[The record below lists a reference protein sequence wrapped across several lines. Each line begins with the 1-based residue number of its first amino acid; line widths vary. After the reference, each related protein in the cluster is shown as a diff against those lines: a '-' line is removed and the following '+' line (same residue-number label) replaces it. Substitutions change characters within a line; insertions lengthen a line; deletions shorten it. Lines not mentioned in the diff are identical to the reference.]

1 MKIVSARAL
10 LIIACTAL
18 ALSGCRKGEQT
29 SSVQF
34 RVVSQTPH
42 DPAAYTQGLLLD
54 DTVLYESTGQYG
66 HSDVRRVDPATGQVL
81 QTTPLPPNRFGEGLA
96 LLGGK
101 LYQLTW
107 QSQVAYVYDKVTLAL
122 VDSIHYPG
130 EGWGLATDGTNL
142 IMSDGS
148 DSLRIMKP
156 DFTVLRTVHVRYRG
170 SPLTQLNELEYIDG
184 DVFANVYQSD
194 WIVRLDPQTG
204 NAKQILDFADLYLAR
219 SPEAEVMNGIAS
231 TGKAGELFVTGKYWP
246 VMFRVALT
254 SPSNQGITR

>member
-1 MKIVSARAL
+1 MKIASARAL

-18 ALSGCRKGEQT
+18 VLT
-29 SSVQF
+29 SCERGKQSSSAQF

-66 HSDVRRVDPATGQVL
+66 HSDVRKVDPVSGQVL
-81 QTTPLPPNRFGEGLA
+81 QATQLPPTRFGEGLA

-107 QSQVAYVYDKVTLAL
+107 QSGIAYVYDKGTLAL

-148 DSLRIMKP
+148 DSLRIMTPGFK
-156 DFTVLRTVHVRYRG
+156 VLRTVHVRYKG
-170 SPLTQLNELEYIDG
+170 SALSQLNELEYING

-194 WIVRLDPQTG
+194 WIVRIDPQTG
-204 NAKQILDFADLYLAR
+204 NAKEILDFADLYLAR
-219 SPEAEVMNGIAS
+219 APGAEVMNGISS
-231 TGKAGELFVTGKYWP
+231 TGKSGELFVTGKYWP
-246 VMFRVALT
+246 VMFRVTLT

>member
-1 MKIVSARAL
+1 MKVVSAGTL
-10 LIIACTAL
+10 LIIVCTAAAL
-18 ALSGCRKGEQT
+18 ASCGKEKRP
-29 SSVQF
+29 SADQF
-34 RVVSQTPH
+34 RVVNQTPH

-54 DTVLYESTGQYG
+54 DSILYESTGQYG
-66 HSDVRRVDPATGQVL
+66 HSDVRKVDPVSGQVL
-81 QTTPLPPNRFGEGLA
+81 KTTQLPATRFGEGLA

-107 QSQVAYVYDKVTLAL
+107 QSQIAYLYDKGTLAL

-156 DFTVLRTVHVRYRG
+156 DFTVLRTVHVRYKG
-170 SPLTQLNELEYIDG
+170 SSLSELNELEYIGG
-184 DVFANVYQSD
+184 DVFANVYQTD
-194 WIVRLDPQTG
+194 RIVRIDPQTG
-204 NAKQILDFADLYLAR
+204 NVRQVLDFSDLYLAR
-219 SPEAEVMNGIAS
+219 APGAEVMNGIAS

-254 SPSNQGITR
+254 SP